1 MMQYAVL
8 LSLALSLYAQ
18 PLSLKEALRRAIQQ
32 HPALRAAQ
40 YIVPLARADSLGAS
54 LFPNP
59 QLNLE
64 YTQTPSALRQLRL
77 TAPEFGQWQFNFTQ
91 NIDVAG
97 QRRRRVRYAEEA
109 LGVAAETYRSTLH
122 GILAEVAQR
131 WIELWS
137 AERSVAILSRA
148 VASAD
153 SLVAVNRMRLGAQA
167 ISPADVWR
175 AEILAAQYRLQ
186 LLQMQQTARSAQRW
200 LQYALATTDSI
211 TTQQD
216 DTTVTVAQ
224 MSLNEWIDRAL
235 HARAEYRLAESLVR
249 TADANVALQDALGVS
264 NPDIGLASVQQDGI
278 FYIGFQVNYPLPLLN
293 RNQGERQ
300 KARIALDQAR
310 TEQERLYRQIVTE
323 VRIAYENYA
332 IAQQALAQART
343 VLAKASDVL
352 QTVQMA
358 YLKGATP
365 IIDLLD
371 AQRSWYETQRSYYEA
386 LADSWRATLGLLVAS
401 GEWSYLL
408 GE

>member
-1 MMQYAVL
+1 M
-8 LSLALSLYAQ
+8 
-18 PLSLKEALRRAIQQ
+18 
-32 HPALRAAQ
+32 
-40 YIVPLARADSLGAS
+40 
-54 LFPNP
+54 
-59 QLNLE
+59 
-64 YTQTPSALRQLRL
+64 
-77 TAPEFGQWQFNFTQ
+77 
-91 NIDVAG
+91 
-97 QRRRRVRYAEEA
+97 
-109 LGVAAETYRSTLH
+109 
-122 GILAEVAQR
+122 
-131 WIELWS
+131 
-137 AERSVAILSRA
+137 
-148 VASAD
+148 
-153 SLVAVNRMRLGAQA
+153 
-167 ISPADVWR
+167 
-175 AEILAAQYRLQ
+175 
-186 LLQMQQTARSAQRW
+186 
-200 LQYALATTDSI
+200 
-211 TTQQD
+211 
-216 DTTVTVAQ
+216 
-224 MSLNEWIDRAL
+224 
-235 HARAEYRLAESLVR
+235 
-249 TADANVALQDALGVS
+249 
-264 NPDIGLASVQQDGI
+264 
-278 FYIGFQVNYPLPLLN
+278 NYPLPLLN